1 LLKGIDMASHGTGFR
16 LRATLVV
23 GALMSFMRM
32 AQADGLPEPVYR
44 PLPVAYERPYGW
56 GSWSGFYIGAN
67 AGYAWS
73 PNNNQL
79 ALLGDFPTGLS
90 PEGGFVGG
98 QIGYNWQFG
107 RVVVGAEADLQGADI
122 SDRVQDLNFG
132 DNFHSRLD
140 WFGTVRG
147 RLGYAFDR
155 TLVFAT
161 AGFAFGGVHNNVD
174 GAILPGSPY
183 KFDGTATGYVLG
195 AGVEYKLN
203 PAWSVKGEYQYINLG
218 TNDPTNPVG
227 LPYSGIGGGGN
238 ATVHDDEYH
247 SFRLGVNYRF
257 GSTSF

>member
-1 LLKGIDMASHGTGFR
+1 MASHGTGFR

-174 GAILPGSPY
+174 GAFLPGSPY